1 MKDDFSFMES
11 PPKWLELNWLFHDGL
26 PMFFVGQL
34 SDENMIG
41 GKYPRQIYIFKERLK
56 SEQDKSKEI
65 YKYCIQEKDADGY
78 IQSSSSQ
85 TF

>member
-1 MKDDFSFMES
+1 
-11 PPKWLELNWLFHDGL
+11 
-26 PMFFVGQL
+26 MFFVGQL